1 MNQKLLRRVRSAI
14 LAHPDQFDMA
24 GYFGRYIWFSTKTG
38 SVKRPAGGCGTA
50 ACIGGWGVFLAR
62 KLRTLAQTEH
72 AVGGTVDAH
81 DEAVTALDLTRGE
94 ALRLFYIIQ
103 WPQKFKTRYNKAKSV
118 RPRARAAAERI
129 SWFIK
134 TKGAE

>member
-1 MNQKLLRRVRSAI
+1 MNTHLLLRVRSAI
-14 LAHPDQFDMA
+14 LAHPDQFEMA

-38 SVKRPAGGCGTA
+38 SVKRPAGGTA

-72 AVGGTVDAH
+72 AVGNNLDTH
-81 DEAVTALDLTRGE
+81 DEAVTAFDLTRE
-94 ALRLFYIIQ
+94 ETLRLFYTSQ
-103 WPQKFKTRYNKAKSV
+103 WPPKFADRYNKAKSV
-118 RPRARAAAERI
+118 RPRARAAADRI

-134 TKGAE
+134 TKGTE